1 MSVHTAAGQS
11 RTGAAV
17 EAAADVLSRRLG
29 ARVELTPAEDAT
41 EPHLGAARRRV
52 VVRAQV
58 ASTPFDLPKTLV
70 VTQYGAGRDAA
81 ESFASEAVSYQLFN
95 ALAEDS
101 RMCPELLAHGADERV
116 LVLEDLGRVPTLRE
130 ILFGRDGKAAERAL
144 LSFARSLGKLH
155 AVTASADADFAALSR
170 RLHVD
175 LSTTPLAGRAEAAR
189 AAVPAL
195 LYEVLGVRALE
206 VQGEVT
212 ERTKWLTAASKRRA
226 LSPAD
231 PCPESALLTDKG
243 IRFPDF
249 DGARVREVALDAASL
264 RVPFP
269 ACDSAYALP
278 HGMSEAMV
286 ASWRAEVA
294 GVWPE
299 LGDDRVLDADL
310 FDAQLLW
317 VWLSSYT
324 LLTRVARAGS
334 AASDDVG
341 SPSTAGR
348 LVARWRSLAERAAE
362 QGAEEIADLAQQV
375 AHSAA
380 GRSRMPDEPAPF
392 PAFR

>member
-1 MSVHTAAGQS
+1 MSVHTTAEQP
-11 RTGAAV
+11 RTVAAV

-29 ARVELTPAEDAT
+29 ARVELTPVEDAAGSV
-41 EPHLGAARRRV
+41 PGAGGRRV

-58 ASTPFDLPKTLV
+58 AATPFDLPKTLV
-70 VTQYGAGRDAA
+70 VTQYGAGCEAA

-101 RMCPELLAHGADERV
+101 RMCPELLAHGADERL
-116 LVLEDLGRVPTLRE
+116 LVLEDLGRVPTLRD
-130 ILFGRDGKAAERAL
+130 ILFDRDAKAAERAL
-144 LSFARSLGKLH
+144 LSFARALGKLH

-175 LSTTPLAGRAEAAR
+175 LSTTPLASRAQAAR

-195 LYEVLGVRALE
+195 LHEVLGVRASD
-206 VQGEVT
+206 VPGEVA
-212 ERTKWLTAASKRRA
+212 ERTKWLTAQSKRRA
-226 LSPAD
+226 LSAGEL
-231 PCPESALLTDKG
+231 CPENALLTDKG
-243 IRFPDF
+243 IRFPDLA
-249 DGARVREVALDAASL
+249 GARVREIALDAGSL
-264 RVPFP
+264 RVPFA
-269 ACDSAYALP
+269 ACDCNYALP

-299 LGDDRVLDADL
+299 LADDRVLDADL

-324 LLTRVARAGS
+324 LLTRMARTRPAGS
-334 AASDDVG
+334 GVLGA
-341 SPSTAGR
+341 PSTAGR

-362 QGAEEIADLAQQV
+362 QGAGDIADLAHRV
-375 AHSAA
+375 VHSVA
-380 GRSRMPDEPAPF
+380 GRSPAPDEPARF